1 MSKEFSQVS
10 SWWFTSNFSWLMVV
24 AYFCKLNTNMH
35 RNSTVESTNSSVS
48 HITRMQIWFAVLQRV
63 NIYIYLP
70 MILLIL
76 WYSDFTWHC
85 LSIKIVTI
93 GCCWKWTCFFPT
105 EAPAQKQVYKSTEDF
120 LQLKEL
126 SGQIS
131 TNSKWIPAKLY
142 LAFIVIYC
150 HLPRSIICS
159 KNGLDFLWMV
169 QPFTERMTPNRWAD
183 IGESHRSST
192 SPPRPRLQRPPKC
205 PQRWRPKGSWSF
217 GRWSFL
223 EDHAT

>member
-1 MSKEFSQVS
+1 
-10 SWWFTSNFSWLMVV
+10 
-24 AYFCKLNTNMH
+24 
-35 RNSTVESTNSSVS
+35 
-48 HITRMQIWFAVLQRV
+48 
-63 NIYIYLP
+63 

-131 TNSKWIPAKLY
+131 TNGKWIPAKLY

-169 QPFTERMTPNRWAD
+169 PTLHRTHDPNRWAD
-183 IGESHRSST
+183 IGEKPQIIDVTATAATSAAAEVSAKVASQRVVEFWEVEFLGGSCHLVRCYCWWKKSCTTWDVWNLVNNGIFIIST
-192 SPPRPRLQRPPKC
+192 GAGFIPSTVVKGLQAMYK
-205 PQRWRPKGSWSF
+205 
-217 GRWSFL
+217 
-223 EDHAT
+223 